1 MPRQA
6 PSTSSGQAKSPS
18 LAQDLLALGD
28 IYLTLGWLAYQRLRH
43 GPLWPWETRPN
54 AMTSPV
60 VTLTRP
66 KAEEAEG
73 SPETVQ
79 RERG

>member
-1 MPRQA
+1 MPRKA
-6 PSTSSGQAKSPS
+6 RSRSSGQAKSPS
-18 LAQDLLALGD
+18 LTRDLLALGD

-43 GPLWPWETRPN
+43 GPLRPWEARSN
-54 AMTSPV
+54 GMTSPV
-60 VTLTRP
+60 TLTGP
-66 KAEEAEG
+66 KVEEAEE